1 MYLFYGGTENG
12 KKGSTGNPIDQG
24 EMEVL
29 ARIFEAKKI
38 PFVMITENDS
48 YINYVSDTV
57 EDHGIEKELKHFGLI
72 S

>member
-1 MYLFYGGTENG
+1 ME
-12 KKGSTGNPIDQG
+12 KREVPENPIDQG

-57 EDHGIEKELKHFGLI
+57 EDHGIEKALKHFGLI
-72 S
+72 L